1 MSNSPPSEKDIGRLY
16 KNYNYFLDWGPIVH
30 YRTVKWNGDKW
41 AFHDV
46 LCISSTKST
55 SFLLVE
61 CIPYAVEDE
70 NLAGA
75 YRPVQ
80 SSRALIFL
88 YDDKLITLTPSEY
101 SSVLLYPITSLTKK
115 RRS

>member
-46 LCISSTKST
+46 LCREEEK
-55 SFLLVE
+55 
-61 CIPYAVEDE
+61 
-70 NLAGA
+70 G
-75 YRPVQ
+75 
-80 SSRALIFL
+80 
-88 YDDKLITLTPSEY
+88 LTPSEY